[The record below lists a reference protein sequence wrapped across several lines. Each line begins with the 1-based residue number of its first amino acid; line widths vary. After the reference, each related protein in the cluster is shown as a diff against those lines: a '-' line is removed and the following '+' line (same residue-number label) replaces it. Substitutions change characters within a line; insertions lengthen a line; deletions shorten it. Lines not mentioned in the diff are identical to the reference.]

1 MKKLI
6 LGIAMFVVGM
16 SKFVDIYNISIM
28 LRYQIMGRFSDYDF
42 LTCSIFGAIA
52 LVIAIAGL
60 GVAASGVKEKKTRI
74 KTENKPE

>member
-16 SKFVDIYNISIM
+16 SKFVELYNITTV
-28 LRYQIMGRFSDYDF
+28 LRTTPMAYSDDLGLF
-42 LTCSIFGAIA
+42 AGAIFSA
-52 LVIAIAGL
+52 IMFIIGIAGL